1 MKESSLVIPFLVD
14 ANLPTSQPELTI
26 PTKSTH
32 IASWTLPSNG
42 DAGPSRRTA
51 LADSQNSIW
60 IITHPEAS
68 EAIDIKSKPKPKPKQ
83 LFSPEIPS
91 IQTQAASSP
100 TSPILSP
107 RRIRPSTQRNLSYS
121 GRPRN
126 TSSASSVLS
135 TTSKRRTSAFSP
147 PPSALQLPTTTLSS
161 ATASAAPPDTHT
173 HRGSISDRAE
183 LREVLREHRERKD
196 DSTSIV
202 GLGIAGIGRRGLT
215 GVHGKEENTDHSGAA
230 SPKSA
235 VSTSTEG
242 TARFGLFGRNSV
254 STDTDGES
262 ERDKQLRE
270 QMVEVQ
276 VERDMEKERKEDMK
290 EMEDLKVVEAAIERS
305 PTPLARESPS
315 KRRKGNQS
323 SAQAVRRLVL
333 RQAGRGQIV
342 ALKVFHDID
351 SLCVLRDEGLLD
363 VFSLTTLQSSA
374 SVDLESSDARKPS
387 DAASS
392 SKSNLRIP
400 PFWHWRGIHLAQ
412 KDEVYMLVAHGL
424 PWPCAL
430 PSPNGEVTRVV
441 MLAPAPSDVGLN
453 MVAGLELPGEG
464 DVAICKAKTDSFLSH
479 STTTS
484 FMSYPIIF
492 PTNTSQSQHA
502 TPLARASPQIRSV
515 SSRIPSP
522 YMRSATPDPSHA
534 RQPSQSHRGLRKS
547 ASHTHLRDSIA
558 APLLGSETES
568 SNGGSK
574 EKEGGFAKFLAA
586 KRADWSRKGKEEDK
600 PEDPSPGVGEGKEV
614 ERDGGGGW
622 EGIEI
627 VDREGLG
634 WKADAIDIFLC
645 DGAKLKVRGTITL
658 SNKQNTVQALFTT
671 GWKTVVVKTDDRVF
685 IYHPK
690 KDSEEDGSKVL
701 RFEQVYEST
710 QALAIQLYGSTHL
723 VVAQEDS
730 IHSIEMAE
738 PNEASKRIVGLSI
751 CSKTRIS
758 HICPANVES
767 IITSDS
773 LGNISTHRL
782 SGLFTSSKTNTTDN
796 TTTTSDRLDSPVTCL
811 VNVPRRD
818 AGSPHYVAA
827 GDEDGC
833 VRIVTT
839 EPFKLSAS
847 FTLFA
852 DPVKSVSLL
861 DMPQAGSL
869 EGCLLVTSNDGTVGI
884 ISLKEM
890 DDLFL
895 IPASR
900 TPLRRV
906 FIESK
911 DILLAYAN
919 GKARVWNTNTQ
930 EFRRSTGLD
939 AADDMLGTGDWA
951 EVPLFGPSFQS
962 ALTSAVS
969 ASSPAGELGRL
980 VNFDL
985 REFGKWLHSS
995 KNNPSHSPL
1004 AALRDLLSVFLT
1016 FGIDERVDDICINKL
1031 GISQP
1036 GTPLVVGQASENGS
1050 SELTY
1055 ARGVD
1060 AWHVSATMTG
1070 LRQLVIVTLLR
1081 PFLDSPDHE
1090 RWAAEVIAYYTA
1102 SLPAS
1107 VIEPDLEFFANYY
1120 MDPSPDVHQ
1129 AARMLFAARVARMTK
1144 SEIEATVEIGHPN
1157 LPSHLTDA
1165 TRCSEVAVSALTLIG
1180 GIALHKYQCMQ
1191 PSVLK
1196 SIAES
1201 VALLLHES
1209 TFDHLPLAVEI
1220 CSKGFT
1226 TWQSYVDPSDLL
1238 RRLFHLATHKDFSS
1252 LAPNSS
1258 SSTSIAAQARLAV
1271 LHVASTNPPLFMSTL
1286 SMDILDARSV
1296 EGRTSIMKLCV
1307 FMARK
1312 KPAVLENGLPRIAEA
1327 VVKSLDP
1334 NVGKM
1339 RDDVWSAATVILNEL
1354 VLAFSTIDFHSGTQR
1369 LAVGTHEGAVIMYDL
1384 KTASRVYVLEPH
1396 KHPVSAVTFSP
1407 DGRRLITV
1415 SLEEGNVT
1423 VWKVGSSLS
1432 GFFNV
1437 GGPPRQGGE
1446 KGEPFRRIEFIR
1458 ADDGPLDST
1467 SALSDIQI
1475 SWPGARQARVNIK
1488 ETALTFET

>member
-1 MKESSLVIPFLVD
+1 MTETPLVIPFLVD
-14 ANLPTSQPELTI
+14 ADLPTFESDLVI
-26 PTKSTH
+26 PARPTH
-32 IASWTLPSNG
+32 IASWTIDTSG
-42 DAGPSRRTA
+42 DTTAGSSRRTA
-51 LADSQNSIW
+51 LADSENTIW
-60 IITHPEAS
+60 IITEPEMN
-68 EAIDIKSKPKPKPKQ
+68 EVENENVKPKLRPKPKQ
-83 LFSPEIPS
+83 LFSPELVPS

-100 TSPILSP
+100 TSPVLSP
-107 RRIRPSTQRNLSYS
+107 RRLRPSTQRNLSYS

-126 TSSASSVLS
+126 TSSASSVVS
-135 TTSKRRTSAFSP
+135 SSSKRRTSAFSP
-147 PPSALQLPTTTLSS
+147 PPSALQLPTATLSS
-161 ATASAAPPDTHT
+161 ATASAAPPDAHT

-183 LREVLREHRERKD
+183 LREVLREHRERRD
-196 DSTSIV
+196 DSSSIV

-242 TARFGLFGRNSV
+242 TARFGLFGRNSI
-254 STDTDGES
+254 STDTDAES
-262 ERDKQLRE
+262 EREKELRE

-276 VERDMEKERKEDMK
+276 VERDMEKERKEDLK
-290 EMEDLKVVEAAIERS
+290 EMEDLRVVEAAIERS
-305 PTPLARESPS
+305 PTPLASENPA
-315 KRRKGNQS
+315 KRHKGNRV
-323 SAQAVRRLVL
+323 SAHATRRLVL
-333 RQAGRGQIV
+333 RQPGRGKIV
-342 ALKVFHDID
+342 ALEVLHDID
-351 SLCVLRDEGLLD
+351 ALCVLRDEGLLD
-363 VFSLTTLQSSA
+363 IFSLTSLHSTA
-374 SVDLESSDARKPS
+374 AVDLEAVDVKTVSE
-387 DAASS
+387 AATS
-392 SKSNLRIP
+392 SKSGLKIP
-400 PFWHWRGIHLAQ
+400 PFWHWRGVHLAQ
-412 KDEVYMLVAHGL
+412 NDDGHMIVANGL
-424 PWPCAL
+424 PWPCEL
-430 PSPNGEVTRVV
+430 PSANGEVTRVV
-441 MLAPAPSDVGLN
+441 MLALAPSPVGLSL
-453 MVAGLELPGEG
+453 VAGLELPGEG
-464 DVAICKAKTDSFLSH
+464 EVAICKAKTGSFLLH
-479 STTTS
+479 STMTS

-492 PTNTSQSQHA
+492 PAISAGSQQA
-502 TPLARASPQIRSV
+502 TPQARASPQVRSV
-515 SSRIPSP
+515 SSMIPSP
-522 YMRSATPDPSHA
+522 YMRSATPDPSHS
-534 RQPSQSHRGLRKS
+534 RQSSQNHHGLRKS
-547 ASHTHLRDSIA
+547 ASHTHLP
-558 APLLGSETES
+558 APYS
-568 SNGGSK
+568 SGAGK

-600 PEDPSPGVGEGKEV
+600 PEEPSPGIGEGKEV

-622 EGIEI
+622 DNIAVVG
-627 VDREGLG
+627 REGLG
-634 WKADAIDIFLC
+634 WKGDAIDLFSC
-645 DGAKLKVRGTITL
+645 DGTKLEVRGTITL
-658 SNKQNTVQALFTT
+658 PDNLQTSQAFFSP
-671 GWKTVVVKTDDRVF
+671 GWKTLVVKSEDHIF
-685 IYHPK
+685 IYQPQQG
-690 KDSEEDGSKVL
+690 DEEGANMSL
-701 RFEQVYEST
+701 RFERIQDMADISTIESHHSNRIALMQADSVRSLDLT
-710 QALAIQLYGSTHL
+710 QPTDDPKLTARLSTTGKKQMSL
-723 VVAQEDS
+723 
-730 IHSIEMAE
+730 
-738 PNEASKRIVGLSI
+738 
-751 CSKTRIS
+751 
-758 HICPANVES
+758 ICPANVES
-767 IITSDS
+767 ICTADVQGNVSTQR
-773 LGNISTHRL
+773 LGD
-782 SGLFTSSKTNTTDN
+782 LFTAPNSAAANHATP
-796 TTTTSDRLDSPVTCL
+796 TSDRLDSPVTCL
-811 VNVPRRD
+811 VDIPRRD
-818 AGSPHYVAA
+818 AGSPHYMVA

-833 VRIVTT
+833 VRIFTT
-839 EPFKLSAS
+839 HPLKLCAS

-852 DPVKSVSLL
+852 DPVRNVALL
-861 DMPQAGSL
+861 NMPQAGGL
-869 EGCLLVTSNDGTVGI
+869 QNCLLVSSNDGTVGI

-919 GKARVWNTNTQ
+919 GKARLWNTKTQ

-939 AADDMLGTGDWA
+939 AADDMLATGDWA
-951 EVPLFGPSFQS
+951 EVTCYICYHAIRSCIHPSY
-962 ALTSAVS
+962 
-969 ASSPAGELGRL
+969 PGRL
-980 VNFDL
+980 LGFDL
-985 REFGKWLHSS
+985 RDFGRWLHSS

-1004 AALRDLLSVFLT
+1004 AALRDLLSIFLT
-1016 FGIDERVDDICINKL
+1016 FGIDDRVDDICIDKL
-1031 GISQP
+1031 GVRKPSV
-1036 GTPLVVGQASENGS
+1036 PLIIGQTSDNGS
-1050 SELTY
+1050 SELSY
-1055 ARGVD
+1055 ARGLD
-1060 AWHVSATMTG
+1060 AWHVSAPMTG

-1090 RWAAEVIAYYTA
+1090 RWAAEAIAYYTA
-1102 SLPAS
+1102 SLPVS
-1107 VIEPDLEFFANYY
+1107 TIEPELGFFANYY
-1120 MDPSPDVHQ
+1120 MDSSPDVHQ
-1129 AARMLFAARVARMTK
+1129 AARMLFAARVARMT
-1144 SEIEATVEIGHPN
+1144 SDAFVDHTVRPCSHVV
-1157 LPSHLTDA
+1157 PSRLTDA

-1180 GIALHKYQCMQ
+1180 GIALHKYQVMQ
-1191 PSVLK
+1191 PNVLK

-1201 VALLLHES
+1201 VSLLLHE
-1209 TFDHLPLAVEI
+1209 TKPDHLPLAVEI

-1238 RRLFHLATHKDFSS
+1238 RRLFHLATHKDFSTPS
-1252 LAPNSS
+1252 TTSS

-1271 LHVASTNPPLFMSTL
+1271 LHVASANPPLFMSTL

-1437 GGPPRQGGE
+1437 GGPPRQGAE
-1446 KGEPFRRIEFIR
+1446 KGEPFKRIEFIR
-1458 ADDGPLDST
+1458 ADDGPLNST